1 MIIEVTHKGN
11 FKNTEN
17 FLQKAKN
24 FVIDAVLAKY
34 GQEGVNALSA
44 ATPVDTGKTAAS
56 WQYEIDKTPN
66 QVAIRW
72 YNTNVNKGVN
82 IAVIL
87 QYGHGTGTGGWVEG
101 RDYINPAMRPI
112 FDKLANDAWESLIS
126 K

>member
-24 FVIDAVLAKY
+24 FTIDAVLAKY
-34 GQEGVNALSA
+34 GQEGVDALSA

-56 WQYEIDKTPN
+56 WQYKIDKESN

-72 YNTNVNKGVN
+72 YNTNINKGVN